1 MQKIVS
7 IVLPVYNS
15 ELFLKDCIKSI
26 LDQTFKKFELV
37 VVLDKSND
45 NSEKIIKSFKDNR
58 IRLIKKKNKT
68 NLADALNLGISYSKG
83 DIIARADSDDIYKK
97 SRIQMQ
103 YNFLKKNKKT
113 DIVGSAVKII
123 SKKKSR
129 YIYFPEKNLTIKWA
143 MFFSCPLAHPTI
155 MFRKKSLKKI
165 KFYNSKA
172 LFEDYDLYFRG
183 FNEFKFYNIQKV
195 LATLRDRDESLYK
208 KNFKFSLLELN
219 MYKKFIYMNYNIKA
233 SNEDLRAIVYKKISK
248 KNKNFEFIIKNILKK
263 INQPNQ
269 EIKNLTIYLLSS
281 ILIKNRKY
289 FLFLKN
295 LNYFFSL
302 NKFFFVMLI
311 IMLFKR
317 NF

>member
-295 LNYFFSL
+295 LYYFFNL
-302 NKFFFVMLI
+302 NKFFFVRLI

>member
-1 MQKIVS
+1 MPDVS

-155 MFRKKSLKKI
+155 MFRKKSIKKI

-281 ILIKNRKY
+281 ILIRNRKY

>member
-15 ELFLKDCIKSI
+15 ELFLKDCINSI

-37 VVLDKSND
+37 IVLDKSKD

-83 DIIARADSDDIYKK
+83 NIIARADSDDIYKK
-97 SRIQMQ
+97 SRIQEQ
-103 YNFLKKNKKT
+103 YNFLKKNKKI
-113 DIVGSAVKII
+113 DIVGSAVKVI

-172 LFEDYDLYFRG
+172 LFEDYDLYSRG
-183 FNEFKFYNIQKV
+183 FNELKFHNIQKV

-208 KNFKFSLLELN
+208 RNFKFSLVELN
-219 MYKKFIYMNYNIKA
+219 MYKKFIYMNYNIKV

-248 KNKNFEFIIKNILKK
+248 KKTNFELIIKNILKK
-263 INQPNQ
+263 INQPDK

-281 ILIKNRKY
+281 ILIKNKRY

>member
-1 MQKIVS
+1 MQKLVS

-26 LDQTFKKFELV
+26 LDQTFKKFELII
-37 VVLDKSND
+37 VLDKSKD
-45 NSEKIIKSFKDNR
+45 NSEKIIKSFKDKR
-58 IRLIKKKNKT
+58 IRLIKKRNKT

-83 DIIARADSDDIYKK
+83 KIIARADSDDIYKK
-97 SRIQMQ
+97 NRIQEQ
-103 YNFLKKNKKT
+103 YYFLKKNKKI
-113 DIVGSAVKII
+113 DIVGSAVKVI
-123 SKKKSR
+123 SARKSHH
-129 YIYFPEKNLTIKWA
+129 IYFPEKNLTIKWA

-155 MFRKKSLKKI
+155 MFRKKSLKNI

-172 LFEDYDLYFRG
+172 LFEDYDLYSRG
-183 FNEFKFYNIQKV
+183 FNELKFYNIQKV

-219 MYKKFIYMNYNIKA
+219 MYKKFIYMNYGIRA
-233 SNEDLRAIVYKKISK
+233 STEDLRALVYKKISK

-263 INQPNQ
+263 VNQPSQ

-281 ILIKNRKY
+281 IFIKNRRY

-302 NKFFFVMLI
+302 NKFFSVMLI

>member
-15 ELFLKDCIKSI
+15 ELFLKDCINSI

-37 VVLDKSND
+37 VVLDKSKD

-83 DIIARADSDDIYKK
+83 NIIARADSDDIYKK
-97 SRIQMQ
+97 SRIQEQ
-103 YNFLKKNKKT
+103 YNFLKKNKKI
-113 DIVGSAVKII
+113 DIVGSAVKVI

-155 MFRKKSLKKI
+155 MFRKKSLKKM

-172 LFEDYDLYFRG
+172 LFEDYDLYSRG
-183 FNEFKFYNIQKV
+183 FNELKFHNIQKV

-208 KNFKFSLLELN
+208 RNFKFSLLELN
-219 MYKKFIYMNYNIKA
+219 MYKKFIYMNYNIKV

-248 KNKNFEFIIKNILKK
+248 KNTNFELIIKNILKK

-281 ILIKNRKY
+281 ILIKNKRY